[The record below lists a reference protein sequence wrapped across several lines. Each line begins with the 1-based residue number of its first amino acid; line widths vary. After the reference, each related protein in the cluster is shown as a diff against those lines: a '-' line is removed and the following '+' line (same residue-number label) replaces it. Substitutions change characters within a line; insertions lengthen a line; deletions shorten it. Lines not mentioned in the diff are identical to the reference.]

1 MQQGV
6 KQARIDALLQ
16 QQEASDSEMDVD
28 SLPHQS
34 EGNWLLQDC
43 TRVLAQDL
51 LANRP
56 DGTFL
61 VRHSRHPGQFAL
73 SIM

>member
-1 MQQGV
+1 
-6 KQARIDALLQ
+6 
-16 QQEASDSEMDVD
+16 
-28 SLPHQS
+28 
-34 EGNWLLQDC
+34 
-43 TRVLAQDL
+43 LAQDL